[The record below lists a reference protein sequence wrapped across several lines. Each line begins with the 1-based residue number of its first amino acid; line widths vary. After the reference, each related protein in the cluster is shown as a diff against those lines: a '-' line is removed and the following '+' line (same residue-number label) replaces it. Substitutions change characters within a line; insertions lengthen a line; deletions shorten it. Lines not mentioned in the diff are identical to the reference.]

1 MIAKLLPYAVMA
13 AAFTGAVYI
22 MSLRDRPGDQEHGGP
37 ATSLNLVR
45 IKTKSMTVP
54 VIVRGV
60 VKAYYIVKY
69 SSTILPE
76 RSMSAAA
83 EPEALIESAMLHYF
97 FETGVADLSAG
108 ARTIELNKASES
120 VKTDVNSKWSRGKVQ
135 DVLISEL
142 QVVEIENRR

>member
-1 MIAKLLPYAVMA
+1 VIAKLLPYAVMA

-22 MSLRDRPGDQEHGGP
+22 MSLRDRPGDQHGGP
-37 ATSLNLVR
+37 ETSLNLVR